1 MEGQRRLSILFNQTR
16 GFAREDILKS
26 NGTYFRGYDQPRIS
40 PNLVSQRQ
48 PIRRPLPTYLIMTLR
63 LSTILSSHLNCK
75 RIGLL
80 NRRVMAPTPAM
91 VMSTSIPDKNR
102 AAGKEKQG

>member
-1 MEGQRRLSILFNQTR
+1 MPLTKDCPVL
-16 GFAREDILKS
+16 
-26 NGTYFRGYDQPRIS
+26 
-40 PNLVSQRQ
+40 
-48 PIRRPLPTYLIMTLR
+48 RPLLKHQALIQRPLLTYLIMTLR
-63 LSTILSSHLNCK
+63 LSTILSSRLNFK

-80 NRRVMAPTPAM
+80 SRRVMAPAPAM